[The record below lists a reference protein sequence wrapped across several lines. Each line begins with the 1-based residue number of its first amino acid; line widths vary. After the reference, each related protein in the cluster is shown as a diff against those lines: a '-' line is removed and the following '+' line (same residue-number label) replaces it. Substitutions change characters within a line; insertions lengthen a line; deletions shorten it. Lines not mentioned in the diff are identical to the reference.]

1 MKIRIKKQ
9 QQTYIP
15 APEGNDIFQISRIS
29 YDADKNRVT
38 VWSDMLNAS
47 RKHVESFNID
57 NDFRA
62 GVLGDLLVA
71 ALDDPDLETYDEAT
85 LEEAEG
91 CQFEAEITHREWDG
105 KTIAGFDPRSFEPV
119 SRYYDFGDSIH
130 AIS

>member
-1 MKIRIKKQ
+1 MKKIRIKK

-15 APEGNDIFQISRIS
+15 APEGNDIFQIDRIS

-91 CQFEAEITHREWDG
+91 CQFEAEITHREWQG
-105 KTIAGFDPRSFEPV
+105 KVIAGFDPRSFEPV
-119 SRYYDFGDSIH
+119 SRYYDFGNSIH